1 VDKDMMNRLFH
12 YKIILL
18 SFASIVVL
26 ALSGSV
32 GEFKYEPF
40 VIVLGNFIIAFFITK
55 TLTSN
60 QKKEEISLDHA
71 LSDVSELLELL
82 QEIKRDIKE
91 YSELLIIENKN
102 VLYYSLVPQKTS
114 KSTLE
119 TQMAEIISKLS
130 IFTQLVSMLSY
141 HTLVNQNDTRILAE
155 LQKRL
160 ENDVTQTTSINKDW
174 FSTQLKLHRA
184 LLATRKNVSIN
195 FRK

>member
-1 VDKDMMNRLFH
+1 MMNELFH

-102 VLYYSLVPQKTS
+102 VLYYRLVPQKTS

-130 IFTQLVSMLSY
+130 IFRQLVIMLSY
-141 HTLVNQNDTRILAE
+141 HTLVNQNDTLILAE
-155 LQKRL
+155 LQERL

>member
-1 VDKDMMNRLFH
+1 MNGLFH

-82 QEIKRDIKE
+82 QEIKKDIKE

-102 VLYYSLVPQKTS
+102 VLYYRLVPQKTS

-130 IFTQLVSMLSY
+130 IFRQLVIMLSY
-141 HTLVNQNDTRILAE
+141 HTLVNQNDTLILAE
-155 LQKRL
+155 LQERL

>member
-1 VDKDMMNRLFH
+1 MMNGLFH

-141 HTLVNQNDTRILAE
+141 HTLVNQDDTLILAK

>member
-1 VDKDMMNRLFH
+1 MMNGLFH

-102 VLYYSLVPQKTS
+102 VLYYRLVPQKTS

-130 IFTQLVSMLSY
+130 IFRQLVIMLSY
-141 HTLVNQNDTRILAE
+141 HTLVNQNDTLILAE
-155 LQKRL
+155 LQERL